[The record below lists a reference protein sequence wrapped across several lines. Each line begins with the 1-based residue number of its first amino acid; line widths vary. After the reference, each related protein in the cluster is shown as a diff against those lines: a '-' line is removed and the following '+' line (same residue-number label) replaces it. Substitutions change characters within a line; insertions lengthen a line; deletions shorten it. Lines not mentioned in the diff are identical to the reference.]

1 MSTTRT
7 CPSCGAAAGA
17 NERFCANCGTRLPEA
32 TPQPSAPT
40 FAPGSTP
47 PPAPPAST
55 PAPPTPLPPLAAPQ
69 QGLPADV
76 PAAPP
81 GRKGLPL
88 WAILLLGLAGLCAVG
103 CVGFVLLSGIIGRRI
118 TEVAATAIVEGE
130 ATIQSAIDEGEATVE
145 SALTPE
151 AEPTPEA
158 GGTVIEPTSDIILA
172 LPTQGPTPA
181 GTGGVAGGVAG
192 GAASQVQTIQAAT
205 AVVAGTAETEA
216 LFAEA
221 AVAFQDEF
229 VDNRNAWFVGVF
241 NEIETDRIEDGV
253 FKVIW
258 AGEGTSYELW
268 EVRELTNFIA
278 EVDCLVV
285 QGGGDGS
292 CALVFGTQ
300 DDRGFYKY
308 ELFEDYYRLFVV
320 PPEGDPQ
327 ILAEGDP
334 TGLVRPGEAKRLR
347 VIRRGD
353 EIAIALNGAPLAEA
367 SDLTYLIGKVGV
379 STNSYNE
386 AGGVE
391 IWFDNFVI
399 WELPG

>member
-1 MSTTRT
+1 MKDEGHMSTSRM
-7 CPSCGAAAGA
+7 CPSCGAAADAG
-17 NERFCANCGTRLPEA
+17 ERFCANCGTRLPEA
-32 TPQPSAPT
+32 PPPPSA
-40 FAPGSTP
+40 ATP
-47 PPAPPAST
+47 PPSA
-55 PAPPTPLPPLAAPQ
+55 PTPLPPLTAPQ
-69 QGLPADV
+69 QAPPADTP
-76 PAAPP
+76 PAAP

-103 CVGFVLLSGIIGRRI
+103 CVGFVLLSGFIGQRI
-118 TEVAATAIVEGE
+118 GTLAETAIVEGE
-130 ATIQSAIDEGEATVE
+130 ATIQSAIEEGGATVE
-145 SALTPE
+145 SALTPAVE
-151 AEPTPEA
+151 ASPEG

-172 LPTQGPTPA
+172 LPTEGPTPA
-181 GTGGVAGGVAG
+181 GAGGVAGGVGG
-192 GAASQVQTIQAAT
+192 GAASQVQTAQAAT

-216 LFAEA
+216 LFAQA

-300 DDRGFYKY
+300 GDRGFYKY

-320 PPEGDPQ
+320 PTEGDPQ
-327 ILAEGDP
+327 ILLEGDP
-334 TGLVRPGEAKRLR
+334 TGLVRPGEANRLR

-353 EIAIALNGAPLAEA
+353 EIAIAVNSAPLGET

-391 IWFDNFVI
+391 IWFDNFVV
-399 WELPG
+399 WELRT